1 MDRQNNDHIYYN
13 EAWNDQDICTVEQCD
28 KCMGKTWRCI
38 VTWKT
43 VAELHEAMV
52 RSKENY
58 WDEENSTDP
67 DEFGLDA
74 YNL

>member
-1 MDRQNNDHIYYN
+1 MRNVK
-13 EAWNDQDICTVEQCD
+13 E
-28 KCMGKTWRCI
+28 
-38 VTWKT
+38 KT

-52 RSKENY
+52 KSKQGE
-58 WDEENSTDP
+58 WDEEDWPSTDP

>member
-1 MDRQNNDHIYYN
+1 MEKQEQNNDHLYWEEMRN
-13 EAWNDQDICTVEQCD
+13 VKE
-28 KCMGKTWRCI
+28 
-38 VTWKT
+38 KT

-58 WDEENSTDP
+58 WDDETVDP
-67 DEFGLDA
+67 NEFGLDA